1 MKKIILTVFAAA
13 SLLLYSTPLFAFSI
27 SVGVPFSHSL
37 TGKNTD
43 GSEKKVKSVSGFF
56 IQAGLPLLPGL
67 GIDKYTT
74 KAKDSVF
81 EFETN
86 MYNLFY
92 LLPIPIV
99 NLTFGLGMGT
109 TELKCPAGTFSAQGI
124 AADCS
129 GIYDKGS
136 ASQWYASVGIPIIPL
151 FDIHLSYRSVT
162 AKNTKIKSTY
172 CTADCKGDAA
182 GLDFSGNVMGF
193 GIGFNF

>member
-1 MKKIILTVFAAA
+1 MKKIILAVFATS
-13 SLLLYSTPLFAFSI
+13 SLLLYSTPSFALLNF
-27 SVGVPFSHSL
+27 SVGVPLSHTI
-37 TGKNTD
+37 TGKYSD
-43 GSEKKVKSVSGFF
+43 GTEIKSEGVSGTF
-56 IQAGLPLLPGL
+56 IQVGVPMLPGL

-74 KAKDSVF
+74 KDEGGVF

-86 MYNLFY
+86 MYNLYY
-92 LLPIPIV
+92 LLPIPII
-99 NLTFGLGMGT
+99 NLTLGLGTGT
-109 TELKCPAGTFSAQGI
+109 TEMKCPAGTFSGI

-136 ASQWYASVGIPIIPL
+136 ASQWYASVGMPIIPL
-151 FDIHLSYRSVT
+151 FDMHLSYRSVT

-172 CTADCKGDAA
+172 CTEDCKGDAA